1 MNLDTFRRLAAIA
14 VVAAPT
20 LSMAQ
25 IVDFAQ
31 IDASSNASTLVLA
44 RELPRTGTAEPAP
57 LLSLTAARWDTGEA
71 AAIGYVYR
79 CRLTDGPHQWLVGA
93 GAGANT
99 FHSRA
104 DGDRKSRSDVSARA
118 QTELSGPAPGG
129 AYYALAQASS
139 FRNSWFAT
147 VQYLPTRLPIAVEVS
162 SYNEAT
168 YHSVSTALRIS
179 IGVPHWFVRVGATRA
194 DGDTVP
200 FFGITYN
207 GF

>member
-1 MNLDTFRRLAAIA
+1 MNLVFLRSLAVI
-14 VVAAPT
+14 VITAAPA

-25 IVDFAQ
+25 LVDFAQ
-31 IDASSNASTLVLA
+31 IDTSSNASTLVLV

-57 LLSLTAARWDTGEA
+57 VLSVTAARWDSGEA

-79 CRLTDGPHQWLVGA
+79 WKLTEGPHQWLVGT

-99 FHSRA
+99 FRSRA
-104 DGDRKSRSDVSARA
+104 EGDRKSRSDVSARA

-139 FRNSWFAT
+139 FRSSWFAA
-147 VQYLPTRLPIAVEVS
+147 VQYMPTGLPVAFEVS

-179 IGVPHWFVRVGATRA
+179 IGVPRWFIRVGATRA
-194 DGDTVP
+194 DSDTVP
-200 FFGITYN
+200 FVGITYN

>member
-1 MNLDTFRRLAAIA
+1 MA
-14 VVAAPT
+14 VVATPV

-31 IDASSNASTLVLA
+31 IDASSNASTLVLV

-79 CRLTDGPHQWLVGA
+79 WRLIDGPHQWLAGA
-93 GAGANT
+93 GAGVNT

-104 DGDRKSRSDVSARA
+104 DGDRKNRTDVSARV

-129 AYYALAQASS
+129 SYYALAQASS
-139 FRNSWFAT
+139 FRNSWFAA
-147 VQYLPTRLPIAVEVS
+147 VQYAPTRLPVSVELS

-168 YHSVSTALRIS
+168 YRSVSTALRIS

-200 FFGITYN
+200 FIGITYN

>member
-104 DGDRKSRSDVSARA
+104 DGDRKSSSDVSARA

>member
-1 MNLDTFRRLAAIA
+1 MNLHSFRRLAAA
-14 VVAAPT
+14 VLVALPAA
-20 LSMAQ
+20 SMAQ
-25 IVDFAQ
+25 LIDLAQVDT
-31 IDASSNASTLVLA
+31 SSNASTLVLV
-44 RELPRTGTAEPAP
+44 RELPRAGKVEPAP
-57 LLSLTAARWDTGEA
+57 LLSLSAARWDTGKA

-79 CRLTDGPHQWLVGA
+79 WKLTEGPHQWLVGA
-93 GAGANT
+93 GAGAHT

-129 AYYALAQASS
+129 SYYALAQASS

-147 VQYLPTRLPIAVEVS
+147 VQYISTRLPVALEVS
-162 SYNEAT
+162 RYNEAT
-168 YHSVSTALRIS
+168 YHSVITALRVS
-179 IGVPHWFVRVGATRA
+179 IGVPYWFVRVGATRA